1 MNSSQSKN
9 NQQPPEKTNGFFSIF
24 SPKKPQQTSIRIG
37 IWGTVGVG
45 KTIYLARLYDLLK
58 DSKNYNFQG
67 SILKRIHTTNIEG
80 AIR

>member
-45 KTIYLARLYDLLK
+45 KTIYLANV
-58 DSKNYNFQG
+58 SSG
-67 SILKRIHTTNIEG
+67 
-80 AIR
+80 